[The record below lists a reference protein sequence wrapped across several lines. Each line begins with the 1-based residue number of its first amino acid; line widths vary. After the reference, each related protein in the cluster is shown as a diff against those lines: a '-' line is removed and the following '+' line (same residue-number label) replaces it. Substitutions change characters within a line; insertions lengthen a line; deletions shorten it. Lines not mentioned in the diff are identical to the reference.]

1 MDASNAYT
9 CGLGTFKLVDTTPIT
24 SDLEKIASKEG
35 TGLLEVKMYN
45 GIPDRYLVRMVL
57 EGVEEPHEGY
67 GIGSTPK
74 RAAELAFNV
83 ALRNFK
89 RDQSAVWK
97 V

>member
-1 MDASNAYT
+1 MDAPNIYA
-9 CGLGTFKLVDTTPIT
+9 GKLGTFKLVDTIPIT
-24 SDLEKIASKEG
+24 SELEKIASKEG
-35 TGLLEVKMYN
+35 TGLLEVRMYN

-74 RAAELAFNV
+74 RATELAFNA

-89 RDQSAVWK
+89 NDQSAVWK